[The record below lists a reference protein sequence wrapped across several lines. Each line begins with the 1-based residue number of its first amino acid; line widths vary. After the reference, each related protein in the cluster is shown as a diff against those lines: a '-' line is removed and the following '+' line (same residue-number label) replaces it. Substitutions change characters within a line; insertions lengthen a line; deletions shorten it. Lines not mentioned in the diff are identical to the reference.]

1 MNEFRTIVY
10 SNFPWMYGIITAL
23 FSSFA
28 CFILNNEH
36 LLFFKKIKTKY
47 WKNVPSYVAPKVL
60 H

>member
-1 MNEFRTIVY
+1 
-10 SNFPWMYGIITAL
+10 MYGIITAL